1 LRSRMWMVQNLCS
14 VIPSPGAISPSSGNA
29 PRAGARMFVH
39 DRARASAL
47 GLQSLY
53 AVILAV
59 ATLIAVAHAQ
69 DSIPS
74 GTIPDGEP
82 CMDPPTDEITASR
95 RCAGSPFLSGR
106 SVCYPGPVYNRTD
119 PPSLYHSPWLCKDS
133 GFDCAFPG
141 THGGI
146 IGRDSPRYF
155 MGQNVYCLPG
165 DGAEG
170 HPYFRPQ

>member
-1 LRSRMWMVQNLCS
+1 MWGT
-14 VIPSPGAISPSSGNA
+14 I
-29 PRAGARMFVH
+29 GARQQM
-39 DRARASAL
+39 
-47 GLQSLY
+47 LY
-53 AVILAV
+53 ALILAV
-59 ATLIAVAHAQ
+59 AASINVVRAQ

-82 CMDPPTDEITASR
+82 CMNPPTDEITASR

-106 SVCYPGPVYNRTD
+106 SVCYPGPAYNRTD
-119 PPSLYHSPWLCKDS
+119 LPGLYHSPWLCKDS

-146 IGRDSPRYF
+146 IGHDSPRYF
-155 MGQNVYCLPG
+155 MGQNLFCLPG
-165 DGAEG
+165 DGPEG